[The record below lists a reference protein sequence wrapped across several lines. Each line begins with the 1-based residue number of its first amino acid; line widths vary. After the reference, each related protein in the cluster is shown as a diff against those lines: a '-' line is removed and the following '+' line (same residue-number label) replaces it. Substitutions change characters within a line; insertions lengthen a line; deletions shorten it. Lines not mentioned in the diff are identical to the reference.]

1 MDEAAAVCRARLGG
15 DLSLRIESILSSD
28 HRALLA
34 WFARSNVLLAFDY
47 DGTLAPIASTPE
59 SAKMRHST
67 RVLLA
72 RTARLYPC
80 VIISG
85 RSLDDLT
92 RRLRHI
98 PAWYLFGNHGL
109 EPPPPGRA
117 STPTPAHGWAIHLKK
132 RLPHDTG
139 LMIEDKRYSLTI
151 HYRNVRDKRA
161 AIDAINQAVSELPD
175 ARALAGA
182 EAVSL
187 LPRGGGDKGV
197 ALQQACRWFACGSAI
212 YVGDDAT
219 DEDAFTSRYPEK
231 LLTIRV
237 GHAEESRASYH
248 LDRQED
254 IDALLGIL
262 VELRNG
268 ESATSR
274 RRGMAVR

>member
-1 MDEAAAVCRARLGG
+1 M
-15 DLSLRIESILSSD
+15 ESILAND

-59 SAKMRHST
+59 SARMRHST

-72 RTARLYPC
+72 RAARLYPC

-85 RSLDDLT
+85 RALDDLT

-109 EPPPPGRA
+109 EPPPAGA
-117 STPTPAHGWAIHLKK
+117 AAPTPAHAWALHLKK
-132 RLPHDTG
+132 HLPPDPG
-139 LMIEDKRYSLTI
+139 LVIEDKRYSLTI

-161 AIDAINQAVSELPD
+161 AIDAINHAVSELPD

-182 EAVSL
+182 EAISL

-197 ALQQACRWFACGSAI
+197 ALQQASRWFACDSAI

-219 DEDAFTSRYPEK
+219 DEDAFTSKYPER

-237 GHAEESRASYH
+237 GHTEESRASYH

-254 IDALLGIL
+254 IDVLLGIL

-268 ESATSR
+268 ESVTSR